1 MRVSVIIPTY
11 NRAALLAHTL
21 AAILAQTRP
30 AEEIIVVDDGST
42 DPTAELLAAFPPPV
56 RGLRIANSGDLAARN
71 AGLAAATGDLVAFCD
86 SDDLWRPEFLAEML
100 YLWEIAPDLHA
111 AYSDFVLVRGDTWE
125 TATKFA
131 AAPEGFWDGLRPL
144 GPAEGVFEQPVFDRL
159 IRFQPLFASCIVAKT
174 DWFRGIGGW
183 DDGVGRILSGD
194 FATALRLAA
203 HPPLGILRK
212 PLAGIRKH
220 AANFSGNTLRTG
232 LGEAEVLEYVL
243 ATHPTAAPFAAELR
257 ASIGLRRR
265 QALAGAFAA
274 GEYAMV
280 QSIYDLLPPAQR
292 SASVRLKHAVSGLPE
307 PVRAALSA
315 ALLAGGT
322 VRSRLRVEPCRP
334 TPPRCRPR

>member
-30 AEEIIVVDDGST
+30 ADEIIVVDDGST
-42 DPTAELLAAFPPPV
+42 DATPEMLRAYPPPV
-56 RGLRIANSGDLAARN
+56 RALRIANSGDLAARN
-71 AGLAAATGDLVAFCD
+71 AGLAAATGELAAFCD

-100 YLWEIAPDLHA
+100 RFWEIAPELNA
-111 AYSDFVLVRGDTWE
+111 ACCDFVLVRDEVWE
-125 TATKFA
+125 TPSKFTV
-131 AAPEGFWDGLRPL
+131 APAGFWDGLRPL
-144 GPAEGVFEQPVFDRL
+144 GPGFAVFDQPVFERL
-159 IRFQPLFASCIVAKT
+159 IRFQPLFPSCIVARR
-174 DWFRGIGGW
+174 DWFRSLGGW
-183 DDGVGRILSGD
+183 DEGVSRILSGD
-194 FATALRLAA
+194 FATALRLAE
-203 HPPLGILRK
+203 HPPLGIVHR
-212 PLAGIRKH
+212 PLAGIRAH
-220 AANFSGNTLRTG
+220 ATNFSGNALLTG

-307 PVRAALSA
+307 PVRAAVSA

-322 VRSRLRVEPCRP
+322 VRSRLRVEA
-334 TPPRCRPR
+334 